1 MEEQHVGSTNNAG
14 RRHDPGRDREAQR
27 QHRADPPCER
37 GGEGRGQQPHGDP
50 GPAARRGP
58 RRREVDDAA
67 ERAEEE
73 EQVGVGE
80 GGEGHRGA
88 VVADAADAEP
98 EVEGEEED
106 RLGGEGDA
114 AAAAWRGGDRRR
126 RRGGALVVVVAIGR
140 VRSGRH
146 GERRLWGAKL
156 GFRALSLSL
165 A

>member
-126 RRGGALVVVVAIGR
+126 RVAGPWWWWWRSEGSVLAAMGSGGCGEQNWGFA
-140 VRSGRH
+140 RS
-146 GERRLWGAKL
+146 LP
-156 GFRALSLSL
+156 L